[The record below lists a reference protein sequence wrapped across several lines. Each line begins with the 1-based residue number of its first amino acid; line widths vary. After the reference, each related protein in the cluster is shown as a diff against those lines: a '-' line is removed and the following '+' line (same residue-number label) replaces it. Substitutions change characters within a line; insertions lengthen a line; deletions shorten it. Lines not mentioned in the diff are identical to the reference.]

1 MDFAF
6 EAEIIALR
14 RGRDEVRGG
23 EVSAEQ
29 AAQSKQGRP
38 GRADVPRRRTGGLY
52 DITSSHRDP
61 VADLDIC
68 HLEADCRGPEQPGFQ
83 RPRF

>member
-23 EVSAEQ
+23 GEASAEQ
-29 AAQSKQGRP
+29 AAQSKQDKQGRP

-52 DITSSHRDP
+52 DITSSRRDP
-61 VADLDIC
+61 VADLDVC
-68 HLEADCRGPEQPGFQ
+68 HLEADCGGPEQPGF
-83 RPRF
+83 